1 MTIQQSRERDPADDP
16 VFIRLQEVRRITGLC
31 TTTIYARAARGEFPR
46 QIKIGPKS
54 VAWVKAEV
62 MNWCRDRIARNRSSS
77 VAPAPLRAVN
87 AGKTP

>member
-1 MTIQQSRERDPADDP
+1 MTVQQSTERDPADDP
-16 VFIRLQEVRRITGLC
+16 VLIRLQEVRRITGLC

-54 VAWVKAEV
+54 VACVKSEV

-77 VAPAPLRAVN
+77 ITPASMRRLNTGKAP
-87 AGKTP
+87 